1 MKKVR
6 SLEVESKDIKHGHIT
21 RAVAEYGVTM
31 CMCCGR
37 TSLRGDFPSVCRE
50 TCAMSNKGLN
60 RRDLLSQAMG
70 EEAWYNKRGK
80 HKQQRDM
87 QEFMLRAPMQ
97 DSASRMKRV
106 EDTEEMARNK
116 QRARG
121 KMSERMKRVDR

>member
-1 MKKVR
+1 
-6 SLEVESKDIKHGHIT
+6 
-21 RAVAEYGVTM
+21 
-31 CMCCGR
+31 
-37 TSLRGDFPSVCRE
+37 
-50 TCAMSNKGLN
+50 MSNKGLN

-80 HKQQRDM
+80 HQQQRDM

-116 QRARG
+116 QRPRG